1 MPLPVTGRCFCGA
14 VRFQS
19 DHRPLA
25 VRVCW
30 CRDCQY
36 LSAGNASVN
45 AVFKVERI
53 SIHGE
58 TGEYL
63 GQADS
68 GNTMRRRFCRE
79 CGTPLFSQSSGR
91 PQLLVVRAGALD
103 DPELAKPEGHHL
115 VRFSAELG
123 PRADGAAEL
132 RGAAAARG
140 NTVDGLDTRVVAS
153 F

>member
-45 AVFKVERI
+45 AVFKVEGI

-63 GQADS
+63 SQADS

-79 CGTPLFSQSSGR
+79 CGTPLFSKSSGR
-91 PQLLVVRAGALD
+91 LQLLVVRAGALD
-103 DPELAKPEGHHL
+103 DPELAKPEGIIW
-115 VRFSAELG
+115 SASA
-123 PRADGAAEL
+123 PSWAH
-132 RGAAAARG
+132 
-140 NTVDGLDTRVVAS
+140 GLTALPSCEGQPPPVAIR
-153 F
+153 